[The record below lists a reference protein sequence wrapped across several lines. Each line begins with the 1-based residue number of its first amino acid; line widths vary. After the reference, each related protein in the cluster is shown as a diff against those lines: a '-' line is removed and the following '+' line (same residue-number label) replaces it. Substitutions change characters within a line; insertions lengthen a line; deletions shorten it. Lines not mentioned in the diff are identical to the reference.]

1 MQLSN
6 RNQGQQIGHDEFVV
20 RCSPM
25 KTQARS
31 MYALVSSESAHV
43 TMMPLV
49 PNGNDKR
56 IAEAIVI
63 IVSSLE

>member
-6 RNQGQQIGHDEFVV
+6 RNQGQQIGNDEFVV
-20 RCSPM
+20 RCGPM

-31 MYALVSSESAHV
+31 IYAHVNSESAHV
-43 TMMPLV
+43 AMMPLV
-49 PNGNDKR
+49 PNGKDKR
-56 IAEAIVI
+56 IAEAIVV